1 MLIVMRAVVGLAAI
15 GGGLE
20 FVRERSRPLLPGE
33 IPLLGELHSEGECL
47 RLPGLGKYRSAF
59 IARQGRQSGKPFR
72 IGCRI
77 MLAQGSHPTSRYKRY
92 PAAWPARPTIRARKN
107 VRRRHA
113 AASRRGIG

>member
-15 GGGLE
+15 SGGLE

-47 RLPGLGKYRSAF
+47 RLPGLGKYRPAF

-77 MLAQGSHPTSRYKRY
+77 MLSQGRHPTSTYKQY
-92 PAAWPARPTIRARKN
+92 PAAWPARPTIRPGEN
-107 VRRRHA
+107 ERRSPTA
-113 AASRRGIG
+113 AA